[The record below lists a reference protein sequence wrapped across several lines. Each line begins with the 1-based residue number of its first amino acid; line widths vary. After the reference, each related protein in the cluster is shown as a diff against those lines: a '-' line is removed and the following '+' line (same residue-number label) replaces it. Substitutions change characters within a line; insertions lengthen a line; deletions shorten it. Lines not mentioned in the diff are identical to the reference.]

1 MTIVGE
7 GFIALVHF
15 RLQPVI
21 SIPMIELLYQLR
33 TIPLAI
39 CILISGFVLIVFPL
53 IPNSVSV
60 LVSELLCRF
69 PVIEPRNST
78 VKPPTPII
86 TPRIKQGVSI
96 FRNRVWHNKRII
108 VVRHLPVGASR
119 ISPLKPIRISIIITI
134 LPANTLKLFLNKSRN
149 TQCVK
154 CITCEGVVH
163 LSRITVCIPKEFIL
177 TVIPIK
183 IALIKSFS
191 VSCYLPIG
199 SIKS

>member
-1 MTIVGE
+1 
-7 GFIALVHF
+7 
-15 RLQPVI
+15 
-21 SIPMIELLYQLR
+21 MIELLHQLR
-33 TIPLAI
+33 TIPLTI
-39 CILISGFVLIVFPL
+39 RILISGFVLIIFPF

-60 LVSELLCRF
+60 FVRELLCRL
-69 PVIEPRNST
+69 PVIKPWNAT

-86 TPRIKQGVSI
+86 TPCIKQSVSI
-96 FRNRVWHNKRII
+96 FRNRIWHNKRII
-108 VVRHLPVGASR
+108 VVRHLPVWASR
-119 ISPLKPIRISIIITI
+119 ISPLKPIRVSIIIAI
-134 LPANTLKLFLNKSRN
+134 LPANTLKLILNKLRN

-154 CITCEGVVH
+154 CFTCDGVVH